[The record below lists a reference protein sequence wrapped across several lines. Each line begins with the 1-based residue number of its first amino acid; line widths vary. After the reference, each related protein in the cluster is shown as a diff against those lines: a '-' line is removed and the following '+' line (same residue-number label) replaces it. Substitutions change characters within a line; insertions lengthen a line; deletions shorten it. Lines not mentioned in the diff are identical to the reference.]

1 MVCGDKRRV
10 MQVLNNLLENAIRH
24 TGKGGEVAVL
34 VSRAGDFVQFAIRD
48 TGEGIA
54 PENLS
59 TIFESFNQAKSQAG
73 GGRLGLGLSI
83 AKEIV
88 GSHRGK
94 IWVESPG
101 LGQGSTFYFTIPVP
115 KTGT

>member
-1 MVCGDKRRV
+1 M
-10 MQVLNNLLENAIRH
+10 
-24 TGKGGEVAVL
+24 VAV
-34 VSRAGDFVQFAIRD
+34 SPAGDHVQFAVRD

-54 PENLS
+54 PENLD

-88 GSHRGK
+88 GSHKGK

-101 LGQGSTFYFTIPVP
+101 LGKGSTFYFTIPVP
-115 KTGT
+115 KAGG